1 MEQRIIKIGD
11 FELGNKLPLALLA
24 GPCQIE
30 SRQHA
35 IDMAGAMVEITKELG
50 MNYIFKASFDKANRT
65 SINTPRGV
73 GLEEGMRTF
82 DEIKKLYAGLP
93 IVTDVHEKEQCEI
106 VAPHVD
112 MLQIPAFCAAR
123 RIWLLPLPGP
133 ERLLI
138 SKKASFWHLG
148 I

>member
-50 MNYIFKASFDKANRT
+50 MNYIFKASLTRPT
-65 SINTPRGV
+65 GRRSIR
-73 GLEEGMRTF
+73 
-82 DEIKKLYAGLP
+82 
-93 IVTDVHEKEQCEI
+93 
-106 VAPHVD
+106 
-112 MLQIPAFCAAR
+112 AR
-123 RIWLLPLPGP
+123 RWTGRRHADL
-133 ERLLI
+133 
-138 SKKASFWHLG
+138 
-148 I
+148 